1 MSLDLRYGIFIWPVW
16 LYVFL
21 FQFSF
26 LPYQS
31 THIPAEDTNAHAL
44 PADSLLSRC
53 IDAFEKRDLNQAT
66 SYGIQAAAQ
75 FHRQKKYASEA
86 LAFSYL
92 SEICKQLGTIDR
104 TIAYSWQGIDYARKA
119 AAICQHIADTAGWVI
134 ALNAEG
140 IIFRDIG
147 QIHPYERYY
156 DSARA
161 CYLKALKL
169 IQLSGKATNYFPK
182 LYNNLSQISTE
193 YDHDY
198 AKALQYLSQAIAIN
212 QKNHNLI
219 SLSYNYGNVSQVYQR
234 MGNLPKSI
242 EYARKTVSLAQ
253 SLQMPDR
260 LLNAYE
266 QAYESFKASHRYDS
280 ALYYYE
286 LYNVINDSMANVEKT
301 RQIADMQT
309 KYETLQK
316 ESTIKQLDLQNQ
328 SKSRQIGLLTTSLIL
343 MGLLLGTVIWQ
354 YVKADKQKKLIAQQS
369 EQLKTLMKELHHR
382 VKNNLQ
388 IVSSLLSLQGY
399 KTSDESTR
407 QAFRESQQR
416 VWAMSLIHQR
426 LYQTDQLTTIHIREY
441 LTELAESLI
450 TAFGYDTHEVDL
462 QVNSNCEW
470 LDVEKAL
477 PLGLM
482 ANEILT
488 NACKYAFS
496 EITHPSLH
504 IHFHEAND
512 QMHLTISYSGKKWDK
527 QLWLQNN
534 HSFGHQLVATLCK
547 QLRARQEFDIQ
558 DQRTIFSLSIPKIA

>member
-1 MSLDLRYGIFIWPVW
+1 M
-16 LYVFL
+16 
-21 FQFSF
+21 
-26 LPYQS
+26 
-31 THIPAEDTNAHAL
+31 

-496 EITHPSLH
+496 EITYPSLH